1 MSNNP
6 EREQATGVLIPRSSP
21 AWDALD
27 GIADAA
33 QSAELWTLAAKLA
46 KERGEEQTA
55 REAWDR
61 ADAARNRFLDS
72 AERLAA
78 FWREAREHAERISR

>member
-1 MSNNP
+1 MHNNP

-27 GIADAA
+27 EIADADQA
-33 QSAELWTLAAKLA
+33 AELWTRAANHA
-46 KERGEEQTA
+46 KQRGEELTA
-55 REAWDR
+55 RQAWDR

-78 FWREAREHAERISR
+78 FWREAREHAERIRR